1 MKSSHAYSSMIHTN
15 GHLICAVDV
24 ETTGL
29 IPGYHDMIQIAVVPL
44 DAKIKP
50 ITTVLPFYMNM
61 KPHYPEHID
70 KKLLRSG
77 KVKIMDII
85 NSGIDPDK
93 AADLFDEWFEQLN
106 LPVTLNERK
115 RIMPLWTNG
124 TFDKDFL
131 REWLGRENYES
142 YFHYHERDTQ
152 GIGLFLNDR
161 YDHHAEF
168 KLPFSR
174 VGLTNM
180 CEELGVINDM
190 AHDALQDCLATADL
204 YRALLTRFYIPS

>member
-1 MKSSHAYSSMIHTN
+1 MKSYNPYTSMVHTN

-29 IPGYHDMIQIAVVPL
+29 TPGYHDLIQIAVVPL
-44 DAKIKP
+44 DCNIKP
-50 ITTVLPFYMNM
+50 IQTVLPFYMNM

-77 KVKIMDII
+77 KVKIMNII

-93 AADLFDEWFEQLN
+93 AADLFDEWFMELN
-106 LPVTLNERK
+106 LPITQNEHK

-124 TFDKDFL
+124 SFDKDFL

-142 YFHYHERDTQ
+142 YFHFHERDTQ
-152 GIGLFLNDR
+152 VIGLFLNDR

-180 CEELGVINDM
+180 CEELGVSNDM
-190 AHDALQDCLATADL
+190 VHDALQDCLATADL